1 MRSTVGQFQATVKCV
16 FTQHSYVLPHLSARQ
31 PHIQRCPSSADGR
44 VVARMPRTA
53 RDTLLHGVQDKD
65 RYLAREFVS
74 FMKNPGPM
82 TRLTESQVDALGL
95 SDAELHAAAKRLC
108 QLRQLSESPENLNL
122 SLDEIVRFREV
133 EIAINSTTDVY

>member
-1 MRSTVGQFQATVKCV
+1 
-16 FTQHSYVLPHLSARQ
+16 
-31 PHIQRCPSSADGR
+31 
-44 VVARMPRTA
+44 
-53 RDTLLHGVQDKD
+53 
-65 RYLAREFVS
+65 
-74 FMKNPGPM
+74 M